1 MNIQI
6 KSKNIG
12 SKHIQKKNLDDN
24 LIAEIIEKVETS
36 YKKDLIYKYISD
48 VSENCAKLCAMGEN
62 LRVLNA
68 VKLMMDN
75 LINELDL

>member
-1 MNIQI
+1 M
-6 KSKNIG
+6 
-12 SKHIQKKNLDDN
+12 QKKNLDDK

-62 LRVLNA
+62 LRVLNT
-68 VKLMMDN
+68 VKLMIDN
-75 LINELDL
+75 LINEDTSSISAVMINEFDL

>member
-1 MNIQI
+1 M
-6 KSKNIG
+6 
-12 SKHIQKKNLDDN
+12 QKKNLDDK
-24 LIAEIIEKVETS
+24 LITKIIEKTEAS
-36 YKKDLIYKYISD
+36 YKKDLIYKYIAD

>member
-1 MNIQI
+1 MQQN
-6 KSKNIG
+6 S
-12 SKHIQKKNLDDN
+12 LDDN
-24 LIAEIIEKVETS
+24 LIAEIMARIEAS

-48 VSENCAKLCAMGEN
+48 VSENCVKLCAKGEN

-75 LINELDL
+75 LIKEFDL

>member
-1 MNIQI
+1 M
-6 KSKNIG
+6 
-12 SKHIQKKNLDDN
+12 QKKKLDDK

-62 LRVLNA
+62 LRVLNT
-68 VKLMMDN
+68 VKLMIDN
-75 LINELDL
+75 LINEFDL

>member
-12 SKHIQKKNLDDN
+12 SKHMKKKNLDDN

>member
-1 MNIQI
+1 M
-6 KSKNIG
+6 
-12 SKHIQKKNLDDN
+12 QKKNLDDK

-62 LRVLNA
+62 LRVLNT
-68 VKLMMDN
+68 VKLMIDN
-75 LINELDL
+75 LINEFDLQRRKYNAARAQG

>member
-1 MNIQI
+1 MR
-6 KSKNIG
+6 KNM
-12 SKHIQKKNLDDN
+12 QKKNLDDK

-62 LRVLNA
+62 LRVLNT
-68 VKLMMDN
+68 VKLMIDN
-75 LINELDL
+75 LINEFDL